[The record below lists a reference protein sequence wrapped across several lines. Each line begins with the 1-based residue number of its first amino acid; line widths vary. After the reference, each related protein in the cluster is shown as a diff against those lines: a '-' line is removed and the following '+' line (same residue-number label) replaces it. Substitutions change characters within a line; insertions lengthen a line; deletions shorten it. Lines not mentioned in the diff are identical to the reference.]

1 MTQQHE
7 VKAGGRVPL
16 PAELRQHLQLTTG
29 SRLIIR
35 VQDAGHAELVTSAA
49 LAAELR
55 GLLKD
60 DGPSLSDE
68 LTTERHEEARRE
80 NLE

>member
-1 MTQQHE
+1 M
-7 VKAGGRVPL
+7 
-16 PAELRQHLQLTTG
+16 
-29 SRLIIR
+29 
-35 VQDAGHAELVTSAA
+35 QDAGHAELVTSAA